1 MKLVISLYAIVS
13 LCAWWLIETSDSV
26 WGWMSIIWVLAVA
39 LSLDF
44 VLNRWT
50 RLGRRSDFQ
59 SERPEA

>member
-1 MKLVISLYAIVS
+1 MKLVTGLYAIVS

-44 VLNRWT
+44 FLSQWT
-50 RLGRRSDFQ
+50 RRVRRRDFQ